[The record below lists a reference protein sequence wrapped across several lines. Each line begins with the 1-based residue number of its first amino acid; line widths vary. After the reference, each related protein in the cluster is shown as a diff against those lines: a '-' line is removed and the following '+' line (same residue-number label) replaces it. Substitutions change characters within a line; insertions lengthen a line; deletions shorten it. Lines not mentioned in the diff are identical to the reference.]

1 MTEIVKLSMLYFYRK
16 DQKGEKI
23 MTKFDVY
30 VEGIEERRK
39 KEKER
44 IVDAWILRSLRTRT
58 KEEVLLS
65 LSDILFLGKQRPI
78 KEKEVVFF

>member
-1 MTEIVKLSMLYFYRK
+1 
-16 DQKGEKI
+16 

-65 LSDILFLGKQRPI
+65 LRDILFLEKQQPI

>member
-1 MTEIVKLSMLYFYRK
+1 MTDFVKLSMLYFYRK
-16 DQKGEKI
+16 EQKRGKI

-65 LSDILFLGKQRPI
+65 LRDILFLEKQQPI

>member
-1 MTEIVKLSMLYFYRK
+1 
-16 DQKGEKI
+16 

-44 IVDAWILRSLRTRT
+44 IVDAWILRSLHTRT

>member
-1 MTEIVKLSMLYFYRK
+1 
-16 DQKGEKI
+16 
-23 MTKFDVY
+23 MTKFDAY

>member
-1 MTEIVKLSMLYFYRK
+1 
-16 DQKGEKI
+16 

-65 LSDILFLGKQRPI
+65 LSDKLFLGKQRPI

>member
-1 MTEIVKLSMLYFYRK
+1 
-16 DQKGEKI
+16 

-44 IVDAWILRSLRTRT
+44 IVDAWILRSLHTRT

-65 LSDILFLGKQRPI
+65 LKDILFLGKQQPI
-78 KEKEVVFF
+78 REKEVVFF

>member
-1 MTEIVKLSMLYFYRK
+1 
-16 DQKGEKI
+16 

-44 IVDAWILRSLRTRT
+44 IVDAWILRSLRMRT

-65 LSDILFLGKQRPI
+65 LGDILFLGKHRPI
-78 KEKEVVFF
+78 KEKEVAFF

>member
-1 MTEIVKLSMLYFYRK
+1 
-16 DQKGEKI
+16 

>member
-1 MTEIVKLSMLYFYRK
+1 
-16 DQKGEKI
+16 

-44 IVDAWILRSLRTRT
+44 IVDAWILRSLHTRT

-65 LSDILFLGKQRPI
+65 LKDILFLGKEQPI
-78 KEKEVVFF
+78 GEKEVVFF

>member
-1 MTEIVKLSMLYFYRK
+1 
-16 DQKGEKI
+16 

-44 IVDAWILRSLRTRT
+44 IVDDWILRSLHTRT

-65 LSDILFLGKQRPI
+65 LKDILFLGKQQSI